1 MIPALR
7 ELSGLGW
14 ARILLCH
21 FKDKGTQLGGF
32 LASALGPYGQ
42 EICGIRQCTRGRRG
56 PEKQF
61 FSTCPDFLRNYS
73 FVVKFFDDTGH
84 CSESSSQSNL

>member
-7 ELSGLGW
+7 ERSGLGW
-14 ARILLCH
+14 GRILLRH
-21 FKDKGTQLGGF
+21 FKEKGTQLGGF

-42 EICGIRQCTRGRRG
+42 EICSVHQCARGRRG

-61 FSTCPDFLRNYS
+61 FSTCLDFLRNYS
-73 FVVKFFDDTGH
+73 FIVKFFDDTDH
-84 CSESSSQSNL
+84 CSGSSSQSNL